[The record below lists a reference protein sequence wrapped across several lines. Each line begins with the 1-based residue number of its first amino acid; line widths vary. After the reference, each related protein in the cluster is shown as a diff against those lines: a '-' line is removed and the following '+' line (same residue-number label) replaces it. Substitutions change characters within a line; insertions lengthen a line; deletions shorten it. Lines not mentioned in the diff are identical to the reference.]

1 MILDGERGE
10 REAGKKKKSEEERGR
25 REPSPCSEHLGLYF
39 GSAAREVQPD
49 LLRGIWEQ

>member
-1 MILDGERGE
+1 MILGGERGE
-10 REAGKKKKSEEERGR
+10 REAGVKKSEEEGGR

-39 GSAAREVQPD
+39 GSAACEVQPD